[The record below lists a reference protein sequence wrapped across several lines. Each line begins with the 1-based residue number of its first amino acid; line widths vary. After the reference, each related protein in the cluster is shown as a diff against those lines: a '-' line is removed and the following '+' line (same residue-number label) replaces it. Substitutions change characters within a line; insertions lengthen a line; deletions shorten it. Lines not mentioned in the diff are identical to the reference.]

1 MSIESQHAAA
11 ASARRRKEQASASPA
26 TDGGPAITAAA
37 PNDAVADTGAKK
49 AGGGQA
55 KKTQAKHAADV
66 ATGGQAKKTRAKHS
80 AKKADHA
87 PTPPRRTCKLV
98 KGADRRKLIDSNGS
112 GRRHTLIIGTKP
124 FKAAADWKSRPN
136 AGPTPKGQYDDGL
149 CVNWTGSGIA
159 TKRACKC
166 CGNEAGNLQI
176 YENSGLSYPN
186 GNSWDDSEI
195 VCGAC
200 KHFTY
205 ETRFQEG

>member
-11 ASARRRKEQASASPA
+11 ASARRRKEQASRSPA
-26 TDGGPAITAAA
+26 TDGGPAITAVA

-55 KKTQAKHAADV
+55 KKP
-66 ATGGQAKKTRAKHS
+66 RAKHS

-112 GRRHTLIIGTKP
+112 GRRHTLTIGTKP
-124 FKAAADWKSRPN
+124 IKAAADWKSRPN